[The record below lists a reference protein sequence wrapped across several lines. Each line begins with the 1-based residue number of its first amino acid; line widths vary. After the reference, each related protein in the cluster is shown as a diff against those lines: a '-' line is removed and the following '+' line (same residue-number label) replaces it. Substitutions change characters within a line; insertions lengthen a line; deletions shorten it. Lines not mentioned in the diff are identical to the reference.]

1 MLAEKPGT
9 PRRLMHLRR
18 EPPFSISRAKIR
30 AVRLFTIFLLSITL
44 ASAQPASLDPKD
56 KIRSIRELA
65 KQGDESIPAISAYM
79 GDASAEVRLEVVK
92 TLNSIG
98 GPRTLNAL
106 ARMSADNDPEI
117 QIHAIDGLIN
127 IFVPGYLKS
136 GVARATS
143 HGGDGVKVKF
153 NDPGDLVVDGYVNVT
168 PEAIAAATDVLAKS
182 KSPEARANA
191 ARALGIFRARSAIP
205 QLGEAL
211 YSKDDQLMY
220 ESLVAI
226 QKIRDPGA
234 GPSVAF
240 LVRDLNEK
248 VQTAALRAAGILR
261 AKQAAPGIRTVID
274 DGPNTRI
281 LREAT
286 EALAMISDPADRG
299 VFLRFLSHKDSSVRS
314 AAAEGLG
321 RIRNPADTDRI
332 NMAFEDERE
341 LGPRL
346 AIAFALV
353 NLGRMEINDFSAFRY
368 LINTLNRP
376 TFRNVALAYLT
387 ELARESAPRLTIYPN
402 LGRATKDEKM
412 GICRVL
418 AESGQQDS
426 VPYLDGLKDDKDPE
440 VAQVC
445 LRSLRTLEARL
456 K

>member
-1 MLAEKPGT
+1 M
-9 PRRLMHLRR
+9 RL
-18 EPPFSISRAKIR
+18 I
-30 AVRLFTIFLLSITL
+30 TILLLSITL
-44 ASAQPASLDPKD
+44 AAAQSSATASAEPKD
-56 KIRSIRELA
+56 KIRSVRELA
-65 KQGDESIPAISAYM
+65 KLGDEGIAGISAYLT
-79 GDASAEVRLEVVK
+79 DSSADVRLEVVK

-98 GPRTLNAL
+98 GPRTLNPL
-106 ARMSADNDPEI
+106 ARLSADNDPEI
-117 QIHAIDGLIN
+117 QIHAVDGLIN
-127 IFVPGYLKS
+127 VFVPGYLKS
-136 GVARATS
+136 GVARFTA
-143 HGGDGVKVKF
+143 HGSDGVKVKF

-168 PEAIAAATDVLAKS
+168 PEAITATTNVLTNS
-182 KSPEARANA
+182 KSLEARANA
-191 ARALGIFRARSAIP
+191 ARALGIFRARTALP

-211 YSKDDQLMY
+211 YSKDDQLIL

-226 QKIRDPGA
+226 QKIRDPSA
-234 GPSVAF
+234 GQSVAF
-240 LVRDLNEK
+240 LVGDVNEK
-248 VQTAALRAAGILR
+248 VQTAALRTAGILR
-261 AKQAAPGIRTVID
+261 ARQAAPRIRNVID
-274 DGPNTRI
+274 DGPNPHI

-286 EALAMISDPADRG
+286 GALAMISDPADRG
-299 VFLRFLSHKDSSVRS
+299 VFLRFLAHKDVSVRA

-321 RIRNPADTDRI
+321 RVRNPADADRI
-332 NMAFEDERE
+332 NMAFEAERE

-346 AIAFALV
+346 AMAFALV

-387 ELARESAPRLTIYPN
+387 ELARESAARLTIYPN
-402 LGRATKDEKM
+402 LARATKDEKM

-426 VPYLDGLKDDKDPE
+426 VPHLSGLKDDKDPE